1 MRRFVRAR
9 SADSL
14 NQLCSKMEDEGVDS
28 TIFRER
34 LVEQSIIP
42 FPWND
47 HWREDIRDIT
57 HLGEDSVYSEF
68 WKMLRKCEKCHSSIK
83 KKREVAQFGGVRCGL
98 CNKFRR
104 WGCGYWEHGVFR
116 HCDYCGEIFG
126 CFECSSRDAD
136 VAHCPNE
143 HENCCSAAFCKNC
156 VVDAGTIVCGVCK
169 KYFCQEC
176 DKSPLVCE
184 IGNVME
190 GYGNPGYG
198 NPSCS
203 HCIKP
208 FCLDCY
214 HHDPAV
220 VICDNCGFGIL
231 CDSCYRKH
239 RYCSSCTDSMGEQGT
254 AIASEDEVGSS
265 NEIDELSD

>member
-1 MRRFVRAR
+1 
-9 SADSL
+9 
-14 NQLCSKMEDEGVDS
+14 MEDEGVDS

-83 KKREVAQFGGVRCGL
+83 KKREVAQFGGVRCEL

-104 WGCGYWEHGVFR
+104 WGCGYWEYGFPY
-116 HCDYCGEIFG
+116 CDYCGEVFG
-126 CFECSSRDAD
+126 CFKCSANRQSLDGSPD
-136 VAHCPNE
+136 VAYCPNKKE
-143 HENCCSAAFCKNC
+143 YCAAAFCKNC
-156 VVDAGTIVCGVCK
+156 VIDAGTNVCGVCK
-169 KYFCQEC
+169 KYFCKEC
-176 DKSPLVCE
+176 DETPLVCVSE
-184 IGNVME
+184 MLQ
-190 GYGNPGYG
+190 YG
-198 NPSCS
+198 NPSCNN
-203 HCIKP
+203 CIKP
-208 FCLDCY
+208 ICFDCY

-220 VICDNCGFGIL
+220 VLCEYCGFGIL
-231 CDSCYRKH
+231 CDSCYRKE
-239 RYCSSCTDSMGEQGT
+239 RYCSSCIDFMGEQGT

-265 NEIDELSD
+265 NEIDEMSD